1 MDILV
6 DDIFDYIGHFG
17 FYHWILYAL
26 LCVLAIAQ
34 GYQVV
39 SGVFVTYEQ
48 DFRCSIAALAN
59 LTLQQ
64 QERVAIPKNT
74 EGAYDHCHVF
84 TWDWNSHSPV
94 GLGTDD
100 LTNVTSHWNHTT
112 VTSSMNLTIIPQEVP
127 AIACN
132 NFIFDETV
140 FGASLQSQVH
150 KFICRYLL
158 FKKSYSWW
166 RQQMETFSAL
176 LALRAGN
183 WPVTGE
189 FPSQRPETPSFDIFF
204 ELCLN
209 KRLRKQSWD
218 RWFETPSRSLWRH
231 CYVLVS

>member
-158 FKKSYSWW
+158 FKKIIFMMTS
-166 RQQMETFSAL
+166 TN
-176 LALRAGN
+176 GN
-183 WPVTGE
+183 IFRVTG
-189 FPSQRPETPSFDIFF
+189 PSGGELTGHRWIPLTKASDAELWYFLWTVPE
-204 ELCLN
+204 
-209 KRLRKQSWD
+209 
-218 RWFETPSRSLWRH
+218 
-231 CYVLVS
+231 